1 MMDIRVDISE
11 AIALEK
17 KADRELDRVLPIMRG
32 AVAIRTA
39 QEKSTHAY
47 NNITGNLEKSTIS
60 YDAADPRDTTIE
72 VHAEMGMHYASN
84 VDERGRTNFRALMK
98 GAERNITERFNRMA
112 EGLAK
117 K

>member
-1 MMDIRVDISE
+1 MDVKVDISE
-11 AIALEK
+11 VIALEK

-32 AVAIRTA
+32 AVAVRVA
-39 QEKSTHAY
+39 QERATHVY

-60 YDAADPRDTTIE
+60 YDAADPRDRVIE
-72 VHAEMGMHYASN
+72 VRAEMGMPYATH

-98 GAERNITERFNRMA
+98 EAARNIEQRLIRMS
-112 EGLAK
+112 EGLSK

>member
-1 MMDIRVDISE
+1 MFVSVDISE
-11 AIALEK
+11 VIALEK
-17 KADRELDRVLPIMRG
+17 RADRELDRVLPIMRG
-32 AVAIRTA
+32 AVAVRVA
-39 QEKSTHAY
+39 QEKSTHVY

-60 YDAADPRDTTIE
+60 YDAADPRDRVIE

-98 GAERNITERFNRMA
+98 GADRNITQRLVRMS

>member
-1 MMDIRVDISE
+1 MFKVDISE
-11 AIALEK
+11 VIALEK

-39 QEKSTHAY
+39 QERSTHIY

-72 VHAEMGMHYASN
+72 VHAEMGMEYASH
-84 VDERGRTNFRALMK
+84 VRDRGRTNFDALMK
-98 GAERNITERFNRMA
+98 GAERNITERLNRLS

>member
-1 MMDIRVDISE
+1 MHVSVDISE
-11 AIALEK
+11 VIALEK

-39 QEKSTHAY
+39 QEKAAHIY

-60 YDAADPRDTTIE
+60 YDAADPRDREIA

-84 VDERGRTNFRALMK
+84 VRDRGRTNFDALMK
-98 GAERNITERFNRMA
+98 AADRNIAIRLERMA